1 VMRSL
6 LTVLCV
12 FSVATLL
19 SEGLGVAFLWYR
31 GQLTG
36 ETLKEIRLV
45 LSGEDQSAFGDV
57 DELENDQPS
66 VDDVVRDRSLRILGL
81 ISRENELSI
90 LRTMVDAKATSLSKQ
105 QEEFDRKAEEFDK
118 RLEQLNADINSKAA
132 KSSRGILLALP
143 AADAVG
149 NLMTLELPQNIVLL
163 KGMPDKS
170 VAKILR
176 EFFRVDETKYPGAAK
191 RGYEIFKGI
200 SDGEPLK
207 KLIDDTNI
215 QLSAE
220 GPPVR
225 Q

>member
-1 VMRSL
+1 MRPL

-31 GQLTG
+31 GQLTS
-36 ETLKEIRLV
+36 ETLREIRLV
-45 LSGEDQSAFGDV
+45 LSGEDQGAFGDA
-57 DELENDQPS
+57 DNQERDQPS

-90 LRTMVDAKATSLSKQ
+90 LRSMVDAKAANLSKR
-105 QEEFDRKAEEFDK
+105 QEDFDRKAHEFDK

-132 KSSRGILLALP
+132 KRSRGILVALP
-143 AADAVG
+143 TADAVG
-149 NLMTLELPQNIVLL
+149 NLMTLELQQDIVLL

-207 KLIDDTNI
+207 NLLDETNE

-220 GPPVR
+220 SPPAR